1 MGLNSSSSSNT
12 NIRRSPADNSHIIA
26 MMSQLKKVNDWLD
39 WMNSGRDG
47 TSDPEFTDSKD
58 RLKHKIYG
66 FLLQHMESATSASG
80 NVLAVGCHA
89 KIFLS
94 TKSSL
99 CSS

>member
-1 MGLNSSSSSNT
+1 MGLNSSSSNT

-39 WMNSGRDG
+39 SMNSGRDR
-47 TSDPEFTDSKD
+47 TSDPDFTDSKD
-58 RLKHKIYG
+58 RLKHKIYE

-89 KIFLS
+89 KISLA

-99 CSS
+99 CST